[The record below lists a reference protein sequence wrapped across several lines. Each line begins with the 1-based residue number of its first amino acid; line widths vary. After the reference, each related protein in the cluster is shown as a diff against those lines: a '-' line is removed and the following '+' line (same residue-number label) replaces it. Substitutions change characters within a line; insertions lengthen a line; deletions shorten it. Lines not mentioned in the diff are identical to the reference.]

1 MRLYGPVSAVP
12 RWTASQFVHLKIQ
25 GRDVA
30 IPPDTIVEVDLASL
44 HHDPGSWGADRLA
57 FRPDRWLPTA
67 SSAGTSSSSAT
78 EQQGNNKNKHASAAL
93 QDGGTGT
100 YDWQS
105 ASLVTP
111 TPGSFLPWTGG
122 PRVCPGKK
130 FSQVEFTRA
139 MVGLF
144 GGGRRVAVVPN
155 DDEDEERARAR
166 ARVRALLR
174 DPVFGIT
181 LRMRDSETVGLRWY
195 NVNEEAGLLVT

>member
-1 MRLYGPVSAVP
+1 M
-12 RWTASQFVHLKIQ
+12 
-25 GRDVA
+25 
-30 IPPDTIVEVDLASL
+30 
-44 HHDPGSWGADRLA
+44 
-57 FRPDRWLPTA
+57 
-67 SSAGTSSSSAT
+67 
-78 EQQGNNKNKHASAAL
+78 EQQGNSDNKKKHASAAL
-93 QDGGTGT
+93 QDGGTGTGT

-144 GGGRRVAVVPN
+144 GGGRRVAIVPDE
-155 DDEDEERARAR
+155 DDEDDEERAR

-181 LRMRDSETVGLRWY
+181 LRMRDSETVGLRWH
-195 NVNEEAGLLVT
+195 NLNEEAGLVT